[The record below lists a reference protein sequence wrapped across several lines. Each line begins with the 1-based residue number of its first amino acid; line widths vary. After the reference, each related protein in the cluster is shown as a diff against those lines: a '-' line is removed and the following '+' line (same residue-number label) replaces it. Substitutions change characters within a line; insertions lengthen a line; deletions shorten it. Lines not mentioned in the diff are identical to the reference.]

1 MSKQPPQQAVVFAY
15 NNLNMKKTFFAILL
29 LTTLSV
35 ASQTGRVIGQI
46 NDGEFNEA
54 MAFASVLVKNTTTGV
69 SSDFD
74 GNYVLELDEGIYT
87 LVFSYVGYS
96 VVEIT
101 EVNIEAGQ
109 ETIVNTTLFP
119 NSLET
124 VLISTTARQNT
135 ATAILSLQK
144 ESVTLLDG
152 LSIESIKKTGAGD
165 VAGAIKN
172 VPGVSVEGGKYVY
185 VRGLGDRYTKTM
197 LNGMDVPGLDP
208 DRNSLQLDIFPTNIL
223 DNLLVVKSASAE
235 YPSDFTGGIVDIVTK
250 DFPSK
255 ASHSISFGT
264 GYNSS
269 MHFQDNFLSYKGSS
283 TDALGFDN
291 GQRNRPISRYQP
303 IPGTFEN
310 NSALT
315 TLTNLFD
322 KQLAADRG
330 TSSNDFSFGFTTGNQ
345 FNLKNDKQW
354 GYQLASSYNNENVYY
369 RNRIDGT
376 YQKDPDSS
384 VLEPIATRTTVG
396 NEGIKSVL
404 WNSMAGLVYKGQK
417 SKYKLNL
424 IHLQNGE
431 SSAGYFEQA
440 LSQDGVGGGGFE
452 TIFKDALLYTQRSV
466 TSALLGGKHSGDGD
480 WVIEWKIAPT
490 LNVVLDKDHRITPLR
505 YTQEGN
511 YVISPSASSFPV
523 RIWRELTEFNGA
535 SKIDFLNKT
544 KLFERPAKLKFGA
557 GLTYKKREF
566 KTDDFTFNSTTQI
579 VEDGNSNNLLAEN
592 NLWTT
597 ANQSGTFLVYGD
609 GYDPAN
615 SYDGEQI
622 IGSVYG
628 SAEFKLSGRFN
639 VVAGL
644 RLESFQSLYSGL
656 DKNQD
661 TNVYDYLDRAKVIE
675 KVNLFPSL
683 NLIYN
688 LSDETNIRGSV
699 SQTTARPSFK
709 EASSAQ
715 VFDPIT
721 NRLFIGNLNL
731 KPSYITNV
739 DLRYE
744 NFGEQGQMYA
754 LSAFY
759 KNFRDPIELTFFK
772 TAPDQLTPQNLGNSM
787 VFGIEAEFRKNL
799 GFIIEEFKHLQFN
812 LNVSLIESQLNMSES
827 EYQRRLLAARDGET
841 IEKNRQLQGQA
852 PFLINSGL
860 DYSNPDNGFQIGV
873 FFNVQG
879 ESLEVVGT
887 GIVPD
892 VYSQPFM
899 GLNATASKTFGS
911 KNNSKISL
919 KMTNLLNEKR
929 ESVYQSFG
937 AQSQLFSQRQPG
949 SSLALSYGLSF

>member
-1 MSKQPPQQAVVFAY
+1 MSKQLSHQAVVLAFY
-15 NNLNMKKTFFAILL
+15 HLNMKKNIFGLILF
-29 LTTLSV
+29 TAFCSF
-35 ASQTGRVIGQI
+35 SQTGRVTGQI
-46 NDGEFNEA
+46 NDGEFNEP
-54 MAFASVLVKNTTTGV
+54 MSFASVLVKNTTTGV
-69 SSDFD
+69 TSDFD
-74 GNYVLELDEGIYT
+74 GNYSLELDKGIYT
-87 LVFSYVGYS
+87 LIFSYVGYAA
-96 VVEIT
+96 VEIT
-101 EVNIEAGQ
+101 EVNVEAGQ

-119 NSLET
+119 NSLDT

-144 ESVTLLDG
+144 ESITLLDG

-197 LNGMDVPGLDP
+197 LNGMDIPGLDP
-208 DRNSLQLDIFPTNIL
+208 DRNTLQLDIFPTNIL

-255 ASHSISFGT
+255 AAHSISFGT

-269 MHFQDNFLSYKGSS
+269 MHFKNNFLSYKGSS
-283 TDALGFDN
+283 TDAFGFDN

-303 IPGTFEN
+303 IPGNFEN

-330 TSSNDFSFGFTTGNQ
+330 TSGNDFSFGFTTGNQ
-345 FNLKNDKQW
+345 FNLNNGKQW
-354 GYQLASSYNNENVYY
+354 GYQFASSYNNETVLYS
-369 RNRIDGT
+369 NRIDGT

-396 NEGIKSVL
+396 NEGIVSVL
-404 WNSMAGLVYKGQK
+404 WNAMAGVVFKGQTA
-417 SKYKLNL
+417 KYKLNL
-424 IHLQNGE
+424 VHIQNGE

-452 TIFKDALLYTQRSV
+452 TIYKDALLYTQRSV
-466 TSALLGGKHSGDGD
+466 SSALLAGKHSGESD
-480 WVIEWKIAPT
+480 WVIEWKLAPT
-490 LNVVLDKDHRITPLR
+490 LNVILDKDHRITPLR
-505 YTQEGN
+505 YTQEGS
-511 YVISPSASSFPV
+511 YVISPSASSFPI
-523 RIWRELTEFNGA
+523 RIWRELMEFNGV

-557 GLTYKKREF
+557 GITYKNREF

-579 VEDGNSNNLLAEN
+579 VADGNSNNLLAEN

-597 ANQSGTFLVYGD
+597 SNQSGTFLVYGD
-609 GYDPAN
+609 SYDPAN
-615 SYDGEQI
+615 SYDGEQF
-622 IGSVYG
+622 IGSLYG
-628 SAEFKLSGRFN
+628 SAEFKMSERFN
-639 VVAGL
+639 VVAGM

-661 TNVYDYLDRAKVIE
+661 TNVYDYLDREKVIE
-675 KVNLFPSL
+675 KVDLFPSL

-688 LSDETNIRGSV
+688 VTEEANLRGSV
-699 SQTTARPSFK
+699 SLTTARPSFK

-754 LSAFY
+754 FSAFY

-772 TAPDQLTPQNLGNSM
+772 TAPDQINPQNLGNSK

-799 GFIIEEFKHLQFN
+799 GFIMEEFKHLQFN
-812 LNVSLIESQLNMSES
+812 LNVSLIESQLKMSDS

-841 IEKNRQLQGQA
+841 IERNRPLQGQA

-860 DYSNPDNGFQIGV
+860 DYTNPDNGFQMGV

-887 GIVPD
+887 GVVPD
-892 VYSQPFM
+892 VYTQSFF
-899 GLNATASKTFGS
+899 GLNTTASKSFGS

-919 KMTNLLNEKR
+919 KITNLLNEKR
-929 ESVYQSFG
+929 ESVYKSFG
-937 AQSQLFSQRQPG
+937 AKSRLFSQLQPG
-949 SSLALSYGLSF
+949 TSLILSYGLTF